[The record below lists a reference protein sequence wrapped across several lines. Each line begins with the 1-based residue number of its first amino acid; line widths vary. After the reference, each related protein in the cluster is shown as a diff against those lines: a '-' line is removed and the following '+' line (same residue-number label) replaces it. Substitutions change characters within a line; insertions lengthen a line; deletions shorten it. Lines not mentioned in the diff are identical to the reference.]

1 MDKRI
6 TKTKNAIYH
15 GLALC
20 LGHQDYGSLSI
31 GDVLKASGVSRSTF
45 YAHFKSLDDVLDSVG
60 KDIFN
65 HVFSHTL
72 EEEGTHDFSKT
83 SILDYAH
90 FITHILYHL
99 HDEKD
104 LISVILQSSGREI
117 FLRDLRS
124 KLRPLS
130 EKAVESGL
138 LPRKDL
144 PKELQIEQAIESFVV
159 LIVYWFA
166 NGCVETPEVMTKYFS
181 VLNS

>member
-6 TKTKNAIYH
+6 IKTKAAIYD

-20 LGHQDYGSLSI
+20 LKGKSYSSI
-31 GDVLKASGVSRSTF
+31 TVEDVLKASAVSRSTF
-45 YAHFKSLDDVLDSVG
+45 YAHFKSIDDVLDSVG

-83 SILDYAH
+83 SLLDYGH

-104 LISVILQSSGREI
+104 LISVVLQSSGRDV

-124 KLRPLS
+124 KLRPLAQ
-130 EKAVESGL
+130 KAIETGL
-138 LPRKDL
+138 LPRKNI
-144 PKELQIEQAIESFVV
+144 PSELQLEQAMESFVV
-159 LIVYWFA
+159 LIVYWFS
-166 NGCVETPEVMTKYFS
+166 NGCLETPEVLTQYFAAM
-181 VLNS
+181 NS